1 MSAINKMRRSFAPV
15 ALAVAV
21 ACALGACKKDDAA
34 ADAEG
39 SRVLIDAKDG
49 KLDIRRMAEGEV
61 APPADA
67 GASRA
72 LTDLLPMTVIA
83 TEQGI
88 AREDFAD
95 AKRLAA
101 LIEKADAKHPALSRL
116 KAAIA
121 SSETAAAARVESQK
135 LTAEEEA
142 KRQEELAK
150 KREEDERRAKALEAE
165 QKAKAAEAQKAEA
178 AREKKDADARR
189 KAERQREAA
198 AEAERQR
205 AAAAAAEQQRQQ
217 AAAQQPAAQ
226 PARAASSELRPI
238 SNPGPRYPQAAQRAG
253 AGGSVQVEFTVN
265 TDGSVGG
272 VRAVSSDGPRQ
283 FQREFEREALAR
295 SASSSNR
302 AGAKTKSPARA
313 GLFVA
318 CRHALAGTRPKSPAF
333 PAGSAT
339 PPPSTARPQGRARS
353 PGRPPTAAGPATRRG

>member
-34 ADAEG
+34 ADAGAAAAQQAPAPTPE
-39 SRVLIDAKDG
+39 SVVSATVTAMSPEQLRDEASK
-49 KLDIRRMAEGEV
+49 AYGENRLY
-61 APPADA
+61 APAGNNAMEYYLALRDKQPADA
-67 GASRA
+67 GASSA

-150 KREEDERRAKALEAE
+150 KREEDQRKLQE
-165 QKAKAAEAQKAEA
+165 QQKQQAAAQAPAAATPAAQTAAAAE
-178 AREKKDADARR
+178 
-189 KAERQREAA
+189 AERQREAA

-283 FQREFEREALAR
+283 FQRDFEREALAAVKR
-295 SASSSNR
+295 WRFQPVSE
-302 AGAKTKSPARA
+302 
-313 GLFVA
+313 
-318 CRHALAGTRPKSPAF
+318 
-333 PAGSAT
+333 AT
-339 PPPSTARPQGRARS
+339 T
-353 PGRPPTAAGPATRRG
+353 TRRTIAFQQ